1 MIAKDNG
8 LRRAIIVSILFHG
21 LLIGLFLLG
30 SFFTNTVLE
39 SAGGNDGNGQ
49 EFEAVMV
56 NTEQIAN
63 QYNQPEKNN
72 KSNLPPKKV
81 NEQAKPKEEVKPKEE
96 KTSSD
101 IAEQPTQEKQLINAK
116 EKQKVKELHQQTEA
130 HKQEILKQEQLK
142 KAQAIEATRKKQA
155 EMARLKA
162 DAEAK
167 NLQAMA
173 KAAQEDKAQKKLEA
187 QNKAKLQAEQKMK
200 EKAEKEA
207 KLKAEKEAKKK
218 ADVEAKLKAEQDAKQ
233 KADAEKARND
243 KALNDFMNGRDV
255 GNSQSHSDGLQGNAD
270 VEAKLKAEQ
279 DAKQKADAEKA
290 RNDKALNDFMNGRD
304 VGNSQSHSDGLQGNG
319 NSKSV
324 GEGKNIADV
333 GYAQLI
339 KKKLARTYRVD
350 PSFSG
355 RECQVKIFIDS
366 NGYIVNHQVL
376 SGPEDICRA
385 AVSAITSA
393 KNVPRAPNEEI
404 YNKYKSPIIK
414 FGLKIL

>member
-1 MIAKDNG
+1 MEW
-8 LRRAIIVSILFHG
+8 LFYG
-21 LLIGLFLLG
+21 
-30 SFFTNTVLE
+30 
-39 SAGGNDGNGQ
+39 
-49 EFEAVMV
+49 
-56 NTEQIAN
+56 
-63 QYNQPEKNN
+63 
-72 KSNLPPKKV
+72 
-81 NEQAKPKEEVKPKEE
+81 
-96 KTSSD
+96 
-101 IAEQPTQEKQLINAK
+101 
-116 EKQKVKELHQQTEA
+116 
-130 HKQEILKQEQLK
+130 
-142 KAQAIEATRKKQA
+142 
-155 EMARLKA
+155 
-162 DAEAK
+162 
-167 NLQAMA
+167 
-173 KAAQEDKAQKKLEA
+173 
-187 QNKAKLQAEQKMK
+187 
-200 EKAEKEA
+200 
-207 KLKAEKEAKKK
+207 
-218 ADVEAKLKAEQDAKQ
+218 
-233 KADAEKARND
+233 
-243 KALNDFMNGRDV
+243 
-255 GNSQSHSDGLQGNAD
+255 

>member
-1 MIAKDNG
+1 M
-8 LRRAIIVSILFHG
+8 
-21 LLIGLFLLG
+21 IGLFLLG

-63 QYNQPEKNN
+63 QYNQPKKNN

-81 NEQAKPKEEVKPKEE
+81 DEQAKSKQEVEPKKEA
-96 KTSSD
+96 TSSD
-101 IAEQPTQEKQLINAK
+101 TAEQPTQEKQLVNAK
-116 EKQKVKELHQQTEA
+116 EKQKAKELHQQTEA
-130 HKQEILKQEQLK
+130 RKQEILKQEQLK
-142 KAQAIEATRKKQA
+142 KAQAVEAIRKKQA
-155 EMARLKA
+155 EMARPKA

-207 KLKAEKEAKKK
+207 KLKVEKEAKKK
-218 ADVEAKLKAEQDAKQ
+218 ANAEAKLKAEQDAKQ
-233 KADAEKARND
+233 KADAEAKVRND
-243 KALNDFMNGRDV
+243 KALNDFINSSVV
-255 GNSQSHSDGLQGNAD
+255 GNSQSHSDGLQSN
-270 VEAKLKAEQ
+270 VNS
-279 DAKQKADAEKA
+279 
-290 RNDKALNDFMNGRD
+290 RN
-304 VGNSQSHSDGLQGNG
+304 VG
-319 NSKSV
+319 K
-324 GEGKNIADV
+324 GKNIADV

-355 RECQVKIFIDS
+355 RECQVKIFIDL
-366 NGYIVNHQVL
+366 NGYIVSHQVL

-393 KNVPRAPNEEI
+393 KNVPKAPNEEI

>member
-1 MIAKDNG
+1 M
-8 LRRAIIVSILFHG
+8 
-21 LLIGLFLLG
+21 IGLFLLG

-255 GNSQSHSDGLQGNAD
+255 GNSQSHSDGLQGN
-270 VEAKLKAEQ
+270 
-279 DAKQKADAEKA
+279 
-290 RNDKALNDFMNGRD
+290 
-304 VGNSQSHSDGLQGNG
+304 G

>member
-207 KLKAEKEAKKK
+207 KLKAE
-218 ADVEAKLKAEQDAKQ
+218 
-233 KADAEKARND
+233 
-243 KALNDFMNGRDV
+243 
-255 GNSQSHSDGLQGNAD
+255 
-270 VEAKLKAEQ
+270 Q